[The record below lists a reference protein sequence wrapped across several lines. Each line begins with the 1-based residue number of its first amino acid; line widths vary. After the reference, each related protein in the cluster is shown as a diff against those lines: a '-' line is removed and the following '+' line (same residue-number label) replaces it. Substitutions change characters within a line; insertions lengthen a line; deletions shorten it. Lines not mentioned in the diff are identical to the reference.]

1 MVDVLQGDQFT
12 SGQTRGEWLAGTGEV
27 LVSDDNQRGY
37 VDACELFRC
46 ERLASSLHDRRE
58 RHAVVAGLFGVLH
71 EEAREVVLLGRGTLE
86 RANQTRVARFVRGFD
101 RVATDARHDQLVD
114 PSRMIDRQAKKRQ
127 RTERKTHRGHRFVG
141 QNIEDPFGEVGV
153 TLGIVGFGCVPM
165 TQEVDSDHPQA
176 RVLKQISE
184 TGGSPR
190 RVERPTPAMHQNDR
204 MPHTGQDSP

>member
-12 SGQTRGEWLAGTGEV
+12 SRQTRGEWLAGTGEV

-37 VDACELFRC
+37 VDACELLRC
-46 ERLASSLHDRRE
+46 ERLASSLHDRRK
-58 RHAVVAGLFGVLH
+58 RHAVVAGLIGVLH

-86 RANQTRVARFVRGFD
+86 RANQTRVARLVRGFD

-141 QNIEDPFGEVGV
+141 QDIEDPFGEVGV
-153 TLGIVGFGCVPM
+153 TLGIVGFGRGPVTEEIDPDYIPSRIL
-165 TQEVDSDHPQA
+165 QKIGESRRLP
-176 RVLKQISE
+176 
-184 TGGSPR
+184 G
-190 RVERPTPAMHQNDR
+190 RVE
-204 MPHTGQDSP
+204 